1 MLELLFPFGTLALD
15 EGMSLSLNG
24 KTLGSLPRVLKD
36 LSPVLYD
43 WSVIGSLSGDT
54 VLYRMFR
61 NAILEKDE
69 GIFRRWRLR
78 FDITVISAI
87 ALGQEFNKTLGHYH
101 PEATSSLTYPEVYEV
116 LHGKAT
122 FLLQRKEE
130 GRITDFVVV
139 EAKAGDALL
148 IPPNYGHVT
157 ANTGRTPLI
166 LANLV
171 SNEFS
176 SIYSEFVEMKGAA
189 YYLLRDKRLV
199 PNETYAQLLKPRYAG
214 CNFTISKDLYTD
226 FLSCPSCFSYLIDP
240 TKIGNLG
247 QI

>member
-1 MLELLFPFGTLALD
+1 MMELLFPFGVLTLN

-24 KTLGSLPRVLKD
+24 KALGSTPRVLKD

-43 WSVIGSLSGDT
+43 RSIIGSLSGDT

-61 NAILEKDE
+61 NAILQKDQ
-69 GIFRRWRLR
+69 GVFKRRKLR
-78 FDITVISAI
+78 FDITVISGI
-87 ALGQEFNKTLGHYH
+87 DLGQEFNKTLGHYH
-101 PEATSSLTYPEVYEV
+101 PEATDSLTYPEVYEV
-116 LHGKAT
+116 LHGNAT
-122 FLLQRKEE
+122 FLLQRKER
-130 GRITDFVVV
+130 GMITDFVVV
-139 EAKAGDALL
+139 EAKARDALL

-157 ANTGRTPLI
+157 ANTSRTPLI

-171 SNEFS
+171 SDEFS
-176 SIYSEFVEMKGAA
+176 SSYTEFLEKKGAA

-199 PNETYAQLLKPRYAG
+199 PNETYAQMPKPRSAG
-214 CNFTISKDLYTD
+214 CNFAISKDLYTD
-226 FLSCPSCFSYLIDP
+226 FLSCPSCFSYLSDP